1 MKNIFFLSIFE
12 QPNKNL
18 STLQL
23 LCTFYMDPNTYGSLM
38 AFIVGLVL
46 RIGGGEQQLNFEP
59 FIPYPGNED
68 ILKGKYNF
76 PYKTLAMVSSLVTT
90 IVASWI
96 AKTLFTSGILSPK
109 WVFVFLSFIDLEQS
123 RMNSNFL
130 KIELMLACFNLKY
143 HAQAVVWYF
152 LLEI

>member
-1 MKNIFFLSIFE
+1 MFNYNYDI
-12 QPNKNL
+12 KNL
-18 STLQL
+18 FHIYQQGSIENINLLQILKLKLSTPPQL

-38 AFIVGLVL
+38 AFAVGLVL
-46 RIGGGEQQLNFEP
+46 RVGGGEQQLNFHP

-68 ILKGKYNF
+68 IMEGKYNF

-109 WVFVFLSFIDLEQS
+109 
-123 RMNSNFL
+123 
-130 KIELMLACFNLKY
+130 
-143 HAQAVVWYF
+143 
-152 LLEI
+152 

>member
-1 MKNIFFLSIFE
+1 MS
-12 QPNKNL
+12 NL
-18 STLQL
+18 VKIISNLQL

-109 WVFVFLSFIDLEQS
+109 
-123 RMNSNFL
+123 
-130 KIELMLACFNLKY
+130 
-143 HAQAVVWYF
+143 
-152 LLEI
+152 